1 MAVLESN
8 QPVFLAVRP
17 DRVVPTRV
25 IRRVKQEIYLDALKD
40 HDMELT
46 PLPGQVVHV
55 RWAADDFLYEQAASI
70 TEVLDPIAIIV
81 LKLTGQPRVTEQRG
95 SLRVKVTV
103 PLEYGL
109 VRPDSE
115 ILMTTTLDLS
125 ASGLRFPSAV
135 QVWSGLH
142 LKMRLRIGPSEVTV
156 IGQVSRVSPKAREVR
171 GHRTWETA
179 VTFLQLRPQDRKLLE
194 GFVRTQYHRQ
204 KVQKP

>member
-70 TEVLDPIAIIV
+70 LEVLDPIAIIV

-142 LKMRLRIGPSEVTV
+142 LKMRLRIGPGEVAV